1 MDYCGGFCVVF
12 RPRVVPKS
20 IRKIQQIL
28 LDTNRRL
35 PRLVNSP
42 EETRL
47 PGLNDVR
54 CVLRVK

>member
-1 MDYCGGFCVVF
+1 MNHCGSFCIVF

-28 LDTNRRL
+28 LNTNRRL
-35 PRLVNSP
+35 PRLVDSP
-42 EETRL
+42 EETRV